1 MLRVSVGSTFGD
13 LKGERRIL
21 DKVESALTSVSMEI
35 FIANGKISQEISSI
49 RFKCRFQACS
59 CQDYHGLIVF

>member
-21 DKVESALTSVSMEI
+21 FDKVESALTSVGMEN
-35 FIANGKISQEISSI
+35 FIPDGKT
-49 RFKCRFQACS
+49 
-59 CQDYHGLIVF
+59 

>member
-21 DKVESALTSVSMEI
+21 LDKVESALTMWVW
-35 FIANGKISQEISSI
+35 KILFLMVKL
-49 RFKCRFQACS
+49 RKC
-59 CQDYHGLIVF
+59 H